1 MNRLRKTLILLL
13 VVGVPAGARSYFA
26 SAPDLCFTAGSVTYQ
41 LSSSAETPDYRVL
54 IDNRARRPDLRV
66 KLVDRAEIAD
76 FALVDDAGGV
86 AGGACRTAGALK
98 TVKIVSGE
106 TSPDVTI
113 SVSREVDDADFRL
126 FVHSA
131 RVTHQD
137 AAALFALMRHVESAG
152 KVAQYR

>member
-41 LSSSAETPDYRVL
+41 LSSSAGRMR
-54 IDNRARRPDLRV
+54 RARRPDLRI

-152 KVAQYR
+152 KVAEYR

>member
-1 MNRLRKTLILLL
+1 MNRFRQTLILLL
-13 VVGVPAGARSYFA
+13 VVGIPAAARSFIAGA
-26 SAPDLCFTAGSVTYQ
+26 PELCFTAGSVTYH
-41 LSSSAETPDYRVL
+41 LSSSAAAPDYRVL
-54 IDNRARRPDLRV
+54 IDNRAPRPDLRI

-76 FALVDDAGGV
+76 FALVDDVGGV

-113 SVSREVDDADFRL
+113 SVSREADDGDFRL

-131 RVTHQD
+131 HVTHQD
-137 AAALFALMRHVESAG
+137 AAALFALMRHVESTD
-152 KVAQYR
+152 KVAEYR

>member
-113 SVSREVDDADFRL
+113 SVSREADFRL

-152 KVAQYR
+152 KVAEYR